1 LNSVMES
8 GRVKKKKR
16 EKVVEEDPNQCEIYE

>member
-8 GRVKKKKR
+8 GRVKKKR

>member
-1 LNSVMES
+1 MRLMMES
-8 GRVKKKKR
+8 ERVKKRRR